1 MEKIENPLVKEYL
14 INFVSGTLDNCE
26 LFTNT
31 FEKGFARKRLE
42 IHLEKVFTN
51 EFSKKLAGY
60 HSGDDSSITI
70 CTEIKDEPLLTPE
83 ELEKDKSKLSTL
95 LHEAIHAILERTK
108 QECKKFG
115 INYGTGILE
124 QTKCNI
130 EFGRG
135 LNEGLTN
142 WICEKA
148 GVPNKSY
155 KELTNFVKQLELA
168 IGEGN
173 VMKLAK
179 GNIKKNVAKRLNM
192 TISECYTF
200 LGRIDEVYR
209 LQDIIFDN
217 SNMLEK
223 LKRYMNRTNLSDE
236 EAKEAIEDFEEL
248 QNTPEYI
255 SLQKDPR
262 YINFLHVKGEKADKE
277 DTIEN
282 KIKYLTEALEEDQKQ
297 LDDVIKRVESK
308 IFDKYFKKE
317 YDSIAINK
325 GFSSTLFEKLKKL
338 KDLMYTRQTTTPN
351 MEYSSDKFQENYYEL
366 ENKYVM
372 GLSSLAEDDFK
383 KNQLTVER
391 FKQLFKYA
399 SKIDYGLEFCADV
412 GEIMSGEHQSGAQ
425 QILYYLSI
433 TNQLQDIS
441 RYSIYYADIE
451 NGSIPMIAK
460 DNKVIASNFC
470 KPKKLRAKD
479 ETSENYQDIFDFIL
493 EENED
498 SQNIIREF
506 SQIKQ
511 RIQKQAPNA
520 TISIFDRVVTIDFGS
535 SQSIY
540 VIDNG
545 KMLPVSLRNQ
555 EPIKVTFQQGR
566 SKYLPT
572 TAKKDSPIS
581 KLMTNIKRKLFKN
594 KKGTV
599 SYESK
604 KRRDNTSKKF
614 RESMIT
620 EVDESSNTLGTQTY
634 EEIYLDDIQNRE
646 ENR

>member
-1 MEKIENPLVKEYL
+1 MNSLQ
-14 INFVSGTLDNCE
+14 TL
-26 LFTNT
+26 
-31 FEKGFARKRLE
+31 
-42 IHLEKVFTN
+42 
-51 EFSKKLAGY
+51 
-60 HSGDDSSITI
+60 
-70 CTEIKDEPLLTPE
+70 
-83 ELEKDKSKLSTL
+83 LEKD
-95 LHEAIHAILERTK
+95 LHD
-108 QECKKFG
+108 
-115 INYGTGILE
+115 
-124 QTKCNI
+124 
-130 EFGRG
+130 
-135 LNEGLTN
+135 
-142 WICEKA
+142 
-148 GVPNKSY
+148 
-155 KELTNFVKQLELA
+155 NFVKQLELA
-168 IGEGN
+168 IGEDNIMELG
-173 VMKLAK
+173 K
-179 GNIKKNVAKRLNM
+179 GNIEKNVAKRLNM

-262 YINFLHVKGEKADKE
+262 YINFLHAKGEKADKE

-325 GFSSTLFEKLKKL
+325 GISSTLFAKLKKL

-351 MEYSSDKFQENYYEL
+351 MEYSSDKFQENYDEL

-372 GLSSLAEDDFK
+372 GLSFLAEDDFK

-399 SKIDYGLEFCADV
+399 SKIDYGLEFCVDV
-412 GEIMSGEHQSGAQ
+412 GEIMSGEHQPGAQ

-460 DNKVIASNFC
+460 NNKVIASNFC
-470 KPKKLRAKD
+470 KPKKSRANK
-479 ETSENYQDIFDFIL
+479 SN
-493 EENED
+493 
-498 SQNIIREF
+498 F
-506 SQIKQ
+506 S
-511 RIQKQAPNA
+511 
-520 TISIFDRVVTIDFGS
+520 TG
-535 SQSIY
+535 
-540 VIDNG
+540 
-545 KMLPVSLRNQ
+545 
-555 EPIKVTFQQGR
+555 
-566 SKYLPT
+566 
-572 TAKKDSPIS
+572 
-581 KLMTNIKRKLFKN
+581 
-594 KKGTV
+594 
-599 SYESK
+599 
-604 KRRDNTSKKF
+604 
-614 RESMIT
+614 
-620 EVDESSNTLGTQTY
+620 
-634 EEIYLDDIQNRE
+634 
-646 ENR
+646 